1 MISFLVG
8 IIEEKREGYTIIN
21 VGGVGYE
28 LNVSNNTLISLPMV
42 GETVKILTYMAVRED
57 DVSLYGF
64 SSKEEKELF
73 LKLITVSG
81 IGPKVALSILSGL
94 NISDLTIAIA
104 KEDTK
109 LLAKIKGLGK
119 KTAERICL
127 ELKDKITTAGLPL
140 ETGMIDEVI
149 DEDAVE
155 MATDTLVSLG
165 ISKNEAYKLARSYA
179 KEGASAEEIISKALR
194 GYRGWLKKKD
204 L

>member
-8 IIEEKREGYTIIN
+8 VIEEKREGYAILDVN
-21 VGGVGYE
+21 GVGYE
-28 LNVSNNTLISLPMV
+28 VNVSNNTLVSLPMV

-57 DVSLYGF
+57 GVSLFGF
-64 SSKEEKELF
+64 ASKEEKELF

-104 KEDTK
+104 TEDLK
-109 LLAKIKGLGK
+109 LLSKIKGLGK

-140 ETGMIDEVI
+140 EMENVEVVDEN
-149 DEDAVE
+149 AVE

-165 ISKNEAYKLARSYA
+165 INKNEAYKLARSYA
-179 KEGASAEEIISKALR
+179 KEGATAEEIISKALR
-194 GYRGWLKKKD
+194 GYRG
-204 L
+204 